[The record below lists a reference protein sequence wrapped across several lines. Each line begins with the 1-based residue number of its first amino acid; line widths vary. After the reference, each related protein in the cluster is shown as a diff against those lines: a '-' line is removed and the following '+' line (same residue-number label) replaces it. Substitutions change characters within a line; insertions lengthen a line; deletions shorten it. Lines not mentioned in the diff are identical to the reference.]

1 VPSPGRCH
9 PCCLTR
15 TDRRHSILGPSRGSV
30 DTAPAAA
37 LSPRR
42 TRLLPEAA
50 TGSSHPRRR
59 RVEALSQARIAREYL
74 ALSWITCG
82 HELSYL
88 GLCLYSFKTSTRP
101 AGDQDQSREAVPG
114 RIKQSIR
121 SSGPSLVS
129 MVPILWLMVVSLGS
143 RCVSSHDM
151 AFSWSPCVHA
161 AATRVA
167 RRSQ

>member
-1 VPSPGRCH
+1 DLAASSCGPCPLPPGGRCGCCEIGCPRPLAPRVGLAPFAPSPSALPCVPSPGRCH

-74 ALSWITCG
+74 ALSWITC
-82 HELSYL
+82 
-88 GLCLYSFKTSTRP
+88 
-101 AGDQDQSREAVPG
+101 
-114 RIKQSIR
+114 
-121 SSGPSLVS
+121 
-129 MVPILWLMVVSLGS
+129 
-143 RCVSSHDM
+143 
-151 AFSWSPCVHA
+151 
-161 AATRVA
+161 
-167 RRSQ
+167 